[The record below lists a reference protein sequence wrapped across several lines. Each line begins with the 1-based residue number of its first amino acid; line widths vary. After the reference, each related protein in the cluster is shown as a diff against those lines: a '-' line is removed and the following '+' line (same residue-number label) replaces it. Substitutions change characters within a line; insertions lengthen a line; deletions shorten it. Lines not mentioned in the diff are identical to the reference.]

1 MADPPQNRFTLTEM
15 SQRLF
20 IRACHTSLQ
29 LITELTISLL
39 HLTIMSGKERFH
51 IDKKR
56 NIIIMGNTD
65 VSKVLGFMN
74 RSIKDFNC
82 GIVSILNFQEKII

>member
-1 MADPPQNRFTLTEM
+1 
-15 SQRLF
+15 
-20 IRACHTSLQ
+20 
-29 LITELTISLL
+29 
-39 HLTIMSGKERFH
+39 MSGKERFH

-65 VSKVLGFMN
+65 VSKVLGFMS